1 MKRPWSLRSVMTVLY
16 FSCVIVPIALL
27 VAVLGAVLAVLI
39 ALGQYLSGEN
49 QITSPPPPLSPSM
62 YLNTSAESGTSESP
76 RPAGGGTSHPFG

>member
-1 MKRPWSLRSVMTVLY
+1 MTVLY

-62 YLNTSAESGTSESP
+62 YLGTSENIGTSEKYH
-76 RPAGGGTSHPFG
+76 PAGGGTTHPFG